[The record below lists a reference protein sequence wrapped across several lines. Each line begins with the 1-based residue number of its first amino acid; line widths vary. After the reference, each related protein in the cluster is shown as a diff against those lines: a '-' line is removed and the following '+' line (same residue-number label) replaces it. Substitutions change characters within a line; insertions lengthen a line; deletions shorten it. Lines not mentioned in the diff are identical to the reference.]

1 MKKKFIHYYTFLL
14 SVLFLSPLSFLG
26 QVGYGPAPYCLPQYS
41 NKPCNQPN
49 PSNTAGNSINDFID
63 SFNTTGGT
71 GNITNN
77 NSGCNTQTISSV
89 PENYMFVACPQFL
102 RCLPGQNI
110 TCNFMSGIIFY
121 QGFAVY
127 IDWNKD
133 NTFAFPGEQVC
144 SPPGTP
150 AAATWTSAVFTV
162 PATQAVGTY
171 TMRVRCAYATAGPS
185 VDPCALFSFG
195 EAEDYRVVVGTST
208 ICPVLP
214 VNVMSYS
221 GLYRNG
227 VSELGWTTAT
237 EKNADYFL
245 IEKSYDNQNFEL
257 VGKVKANGNS
267 NTEKDYFM
275 NDRSVKSN
283 TIIYYRL
290 RMFDYGNI
298 ESYSNTVTLFTSQ
311 SNIGFETFPNP
322 VNDELNL
329 VTSDILFGKGM
340 YFDIIDVNGTV
351 VKKMNEVVGDGS
363 HININLADLNPGPY
377 FIRLSDETG
386 ILSKK
391 LVVKQ

>member
-1 MKKKFIHYYTFLL
+1 MKKKFTYLTTFLL
-14 SVLFLSPLSFLG
+14 LASLLSPLTIFS
-26 QVGYGPAPYCLPQYS
+26 QVGYGPAPYCLPLYS

-63 SFNTTGGT
+63 SFNTTGAS

-89 PENYMFVACPQFL
+89 PENFMFVACPSFL
-102 RCLPGQNI
+102 RVLPGQNI
-110 TCNFMSGIIFY
+110 TCNFMSGIIFN

-127 IDWNKD
+127 VDWNKD

-162 PATQAVGTY
+162 PAAQAVGSY
-171 TMRVRCAYATAGPS
+171 TLRVRCAYATAGPS

-195 EAEDYRVVVGTST
+195 ETEDYRLVVGSST

-214 VNVMSYS
+214 VNVLSYS

-227 VSELGWTTAT
+227 VSELGWTTVT
-237 EKNADYFL
+237 EKNSDYFL
-245 IEKSYDNQNFEL
+245 VEKSFDNQHFETI
-257 VGKVKANGNS
+257 GKVKASGNS
-267 NTEKDYFM
+267 STEKNYYMTDKTA
-275 NDRSVKSN
+275 KSN

-311 SNIGFETFPNP
+311 SNVGFETYPNP
-322 VNDELNL
+322 SSDELNL
-329 VTSDILFGKGM
+329 ITSDILFGKGM
-340 YFDIIDVNGTV
+340 YFDIIDENGTV
-351 VKKMNEVVGDGS
+351 VKKMNEIVSDGS
-363 HININLADLNPGPY
+363 HIKVNIAELNPGPY

-391 LVVKQ
+391 LIVKQ